1 MASGNV
7 SRRSI
12 LAAAFVVA
20 AILPALAGAAS
31 EAETTRFVRE
41 TRQLEISPLQPG
53 ADDMRRWLFNWALE
67 TPDYQVIIC
76 PVLGLPES
84 VDEETSIAP
93 EVLAQQTFGNLAY
106 QITEGSDGGDE
117 LDRQLAGVESAL
129 KAYAV
134 FMKADPS
141 LKIPGVDHLAALKK
155 AGTLRAHVAAVLD
168 EKCGADAP
176 RETLSL
182 DAEDAAPSDLTVF
195 LGDFLRGTSVVYPM
209 QVGQWQAV
217 NERRYDDV
225 LGGASVRFERPGDKT
240 GWIDL
245 YFYPAGVQ
253 EPAQQRAAAEGER
266 EALLDARREKM
277 ASERDMSPLQ
287 SMVVPVASLGP
298 GGPARVD
305 ANVLDFRYNHE
316 GTAYSS
322 VMVFAIDRM
331 YAIKL
336 RYSVEATAASREQ
349 ARREAETF
357 FKALL
362 PGVEI
367 TSFGSCGGVPAE
379 DQLRLRMGC
388 VGVDPLLPV
397 VGEGQRELRFE
408 YPAPHGAAGQ

>member
-7 SRRSI
+7 LRRTI
-12 LAAAFVVA
+12 LAAALVVPVA
-20 AILPALAGAAS
+20 LPALAWAAQ

-41 TRQLEISPLQPG
+41 ARQLEASPLQPG
-53 ADDMRRWLFNWALE
+53 AQDMRRWLLNWTME

-76 PVLGLPES
+76 PVLGLPET

-93 EVLAQQTFGNLAY
+93 EVLAQQMFGNLAY
-106 QITEGSDGGDE
+106 QITQGSDGDE
-117 LDRQLAGVESAL
+117 VDRQLAGVESAL

-134 FMKADPS
+134 FLKADPS
-141 LKIPGVDHLAALKK
+141 LKIPGVDHLAALQK
-155 AGTLRAHVAAVLD
+155 AGTLRAHVAAVLE
-168 EKCGADAP
+168 EKCSGDAP
-176 RETLSL
+176 RETLRL
-182 DAEDAAPSDLTVF
+182 DADDAAPSDLTVF

-277 ASERDMSPLQ
+277 VSERDMSPLQ

-305 ANVLDFRYNHE
+305 ANVLDSRYSHE
-316 GTAYSS
+316 GAAYSS
-322 VMVFAIDRM
+322 VMIFAIDRM

-336 RYSVEATAASREQ
+336 RYSVEATAASRGQ

-357 FKALL
+357 FRTLL
-362 PGVEI
+362 SGVEI
-367 TSFGSCGGVPAE
+367 TSFGSCGEAPAE

-408 YPAPHGAAGQ
+408 YPAPHGAAAR

>member
-7 SRRSI
+7 LSRSI
-12 LAAAFVVA
+12 LAAALVVA
-20 AILPALAGAAS
+20 AALPALAGAAP
-31 EAETTRFVRE
+31 EAETARFVRE
-41 TRQLEISPLQPG
+41 TRQLEVSPLQPG

-67 TPDYQVIIC
+67 TPDYQAIIC
-76 PVLGLPES
+76 PVLGLPET

-106 QITEGSDGGDE
+106 QIAEGSDGDE

-155 AGTLRAHVAAVLD
+155 AGTLRAHVAAVIE

-253 EPAQQRAAAEGER
+253 EPAQRRETAEGER

-305 ANVLDFRYNHE
+305 ANVLDFRYSHE

-357 FKALL
+357 FRTLL
-362 PGVEI
+362 SRVEI
-367 TSFGSCGGVPAE
+367 TSFGSCGGAPAA

-388 VGVDPLLPV
+388 VGADPLLPV

-408 YPAPHGAAGQ
+408 YPAVHDAAGQ

>member
-7 SRRSI
+7 LSRSI
-12 LAAAFVVA
+12 LAAAFLVA
-20 AILPALAGAAS
+20 AALPALAWAAP
-31 EAETTRFVRE
+31 EAETARFVRE
-41 TRQLEISPLQPG
+41 TRQLEVSPLQPG

-76 PVLGLPES
+76 PVLGLPET

-106 QITEGSDGGDE
+106 QITEGSDGEE

-141 LKIPGVDHLAALKK
+141 LKILGVDHLAALKK
-155 AGTLRAHVAAVLD
+155 AGTLRAHVAAVIE

-182 DAEDAAPSDLTVF
+182 DAEDAAPPDRTVF
-195 LGDFLRGTSVVYPM
+195 LGDFLRGTSVVYPL

-245 YFYPAGVQ
+245 YFYPAAVQ

-266 EALLDARREKM
+266 EALLDARREQM

-305 ANVLDFRYNHE
+305 ANVLDFRYSHE
-316 GTAYSS
+316 GTDYSS

-357 FKALL
+357 FRTLL
-362 PGVEI
+362 SRVEI
-367 TSFGSCGGVPAE
+367 TSFGSCGGAPAA

-388 VGVDPLLPV
+388 VGADPLLPV

-408 YPAPHGAAGQ
+408 YPAPHGTAGQ

>member
-7 SRRSI
+7 LSRSI

-20 AILPALAGAAS
+20 AALPALSWAAPKS
-31 EAETTRFVRE
+31 ETARFVRE
-41 TRQLEISPLQPG
+41 TRQLEASPLQPG
-53 ADDMRRWLFNWALE
+53 AEEMRRWLFNWAVE

-76 PVLGLPES
+76 PVLGLPET

-93 EVLAQQTFGNLAY
+93 EVLAQQYFGNLAY
-106 QITEGSDGGDE
+106 QITEGSDGDE

-141 LKIPGVDHLAALKK
+141 LKIPGMDHLAALKK
-155 AGTLRAHVAAVLD
+155 AGTLRAHVAAVLE

-176 RETLSL
+176 RKTLSL

-217 NERRYDDV
+217 DERRYDDV

-253 EPAQQRAAAEGER
+253 EPAQRREAAEGER
-266 EALLDARREKM
+266 EALLDARREQM

-305 ANVLDFRYNHE
+305 ANVLDFRYSHE
-316 GTAYSS
+316 GTDYSS

-336 RYSVEATAASREQ
+336 RYSVEATAASRQQ

-367 TSFGSCGGVPAE
+367 TSFGSCGGVPPE

-408 YPAPHGAAGQ
+408 YPAPTGAAGQ

>member
-1 MASGNV
+1 MASGNGLC
-7 SRRSI
+7 RSV
-12 LAAAFVVA
+12 LAAVLVLLA
-20 AILPALAGAAS
+20 AVPLLVEAAS
-31 EAETTRFVRE
+31 EGDTARFVRE
-41 TRQLEISPLQPG
+41 TRQLEVSPLQPG
-53 ADDMRRWLFNWALE
+53 AENVRRWLFTWALQ
-67 TPDYQVIIC
+67 TPDYQVVIC
-76 PVLGLPES
+76 PVLDLPETE
-84 VDEETSIAP
+84 DDDTSIAP
-93 EVLAQQTFGNLAY
+93 QMFAQQMFGNLAK
-106 QITEGSDGGDE
+106 QITDGRDGDE

-129 KAYAV
+129 KAYAM

-182 DAEDAAPSDLTVF
+182 DAEDAAPPDRTVF
-195 LGDFLRGTSVVYPM
+195 LGDFLRGTSVVYPL

-253 EPAQQRAAAEGER
+253 EPAQRREAAEGER

-305 ANVLDFRYNHE
+305 ANVLDFRYSHE

-367 TSFGSCGGVPAE
+367 TSFGSCGGVPAA

-388 VGVDPLLPV
+388 VGADPLLPV

-408 YPAPHGAAGQ
+408 YPAPTGAAGQ

>member
-7 SRRSI
+7 LRRSI

-20 AILPALAGAAS
+20 ASLPALARAAP

-41 TRQLEISPLQPG
+41 TRQLEVSPLQPG
-53 ADDMRRWLFNWALE
+53 AEDMRRWLLNWALE

-76 PVLGLPES
+76 PALGLPRT

-106 QITEGSDGGDE
+106 QITEGSDGDE

-134 FMKADPS
+134 FLKADPS
-141 LKIPGVDHLAALKK
+141 LRIPGVDHLAALKK
-155 AGTLRAHVAAVLD
+155 AGTLRAHVAAVL
-168 EKCGADAP
+168 EETCNAETP
-176 RETLSL
+176 REALSL
-182 DAEDAAPSDLTVF
+182 DADDAGPPDRTVF
-195 LGDFLRGTSVVYPM
+195 LGDFLRGTSVVYPL

-225 LGGASVRFERPGDKT
+225 LGGASIRFERPGDQS

-253 EPAQQRAAAEGER
+253 EPAQQRTTAEGER

-277 ASERDMSPLQ
+277 ASERDMSALR

-298 GGPARVD
+298 GGPAQVD
-305 ANVLDFRYNHE
+305 AHVLDFRYSHE

-336 RYSVEATAASREQ
+336 RYSVEATAASRPQ

-357 FKALL
+357 FRTMLS
-362 PGVEI
+362 GVEI
-367 TSFGSCGGVPAE
+367 TSFGSCGGVPAA
-379 DQLRLRMGC
+379 DQLRLRLGC
-388 VGVDPLLPV
+388 VGVDALLPV

-408 YPAPHGAAGQ
+408 YPAPHDAEGQ

>member
-7 SRRSI
+7 LRRSI
-12 LAAAFVVA
+12 LAAALVVA
-20 AILPALAGAAS
+20 AALPALAWAAP
-31 EAETTRFVRE
+31 EAETARFVRE
-41 TRQLEISPLQPG
+41 TRQLEVSPLQPG
-53 ADDMRRWLFNWALE
+53 AEEMRRWLFNWALE

-76 PVLGLPES
+76 PVPGLPET

-106 QITEGSDGGDE
+106 QITEGSDGEE

-141 LKIPGVDHLAALKK
+141 LRIPGVDHLAALKK
-155 AGTLRAHVAAVLD
+155 AGTLRAHVAAVLE

-176 RETLSL
+176 RKTLSL
-182 DAEDAAPSDLTVF
+182 NEEDAAPSDLTVF
-195 LGDFLRGTSVVYPM
+195 LGGFLRGTSVVYPM

-217 NERRYDDV
+217 NERRYEDV

-253 EPAQQRAAAEGER
+253 EPAQRREAAERER

-305 ANVLDFRYNHE
+305 ANVLDFRYSHE

-357 FKALL
+357 FRTLL
-362 PGVEI
+362 PGV
-367 TSFGSCGGVPAE
+367 V
-379 DQLRLRMGC
+379 
-388 VGVDPLLPV
+388 
-397 VGEGQRELRFE
+397 
-408 YPAPHGAAGQ
+408 YPAVHDAAG

>member
-7 SRRSI
+7 FSRSI
-12 LAAAFVVA
+12 LAAALVVA
-20 AILPALAGAAS
+20 AALPALAGAAP

-41 TRQLEISPLQPG
+41 TRQLEVSPLQPG

-76 PVLGLPES
+76 PVLGLPET

-106 QITEGSDGGDE
+106 QITEGSDGDE

-155 AGTLRAHVAAVLD
+155 AGTLRAHVAAVLE

-176 RETLSL
+176 RKTLSL

-217 NERRYDDV
+217 DERRYDDV

-253 EPAQQRAAAEGER
+253 EPAQRREAAEGER
-266 EALLDARREKM
+266 EALLDARREQM

-305 ANVLDFRYNHE
+305 ANVLDFGYSHE

-322 VMVFAIDRM
+322 VMG
-331 YAIKL
+331 
-336 RYSVEATAASREQ
+336 YSVEATAASREQ

-367 TSFGSCGGVPAE
+367 TSFGSCGGVPAA

-388 VGVDPLLPV
+388 VGADPLLPV

-408 YPAPHGAAGQ
+408 YPARPGAAGQ

>member
-1 MASGNV
+1 
-7 SRRSI
+7 
-12 LAAAFVVA
+12 
-20 AILPALAGAAS
+20 
-31 EAETTRFVRE
+31 
-41 TRQLEISPLQPG
+41 
-53 ADDMRRWLFNWALE
+53 MRRWLFNWALE

-76 PVLGLPES
+76 PVLGLPET

-106 QITEGSDGGDE
+106 QITEGSDGEE

-155 AGTLRAHVAAVLD
+155 AGTLRAHVAAVIE

-217 NERRYDDV
+217 DERRYDDV
-225 LGGASVRFERPGDKT
+225 LGGASVRFERPGDRT

-253 EPAQQRAAAEGER
+253 EPAQRREAAEGER
-266 EALLDARREKM
+266 EALLDARREQM

-305 ANVLDFRYNHE
+305 ANVLDFRYSHE
-316 GTAYSS
+316 GTDYSS

-367 TSFGSCGGVPAE
+367 TSFGSCGGVPAA

-397 VGEGQRELRFE
+397 VGEGHRELRFE
-408 YPAPHGAAGQ
+408 YPAPTGAAGQ

>member
-7 SRRSI
+7 LSRSI

-20 AILPALAGAAS
+20 AALPALSWAAPKS
-31 EAETTRFVRE
+31 ETARFVRE
-41 TRQLEISPLQPG
+41 TRQLEASPLQPG
-53 ADDMRRWLFNWALE
+53 AEEMRRWLFNWAVE

-76 PVLGLPES
+76 PVLGLPET

-93 EVLAQQTFGNLAY
+93 EVLAQQYFGNLAY
-106 QITEGSDGGDE
+106 QITEGSDGDE

-129 KAYAV
+129 KAYAM

-155 AGTLRAHVAAVLD
+155 AGTLRAHVAAVLE

-176 RETLSL
+176 RKTLSL

-217 NERRYDDV
+217 DERRYDDV

-253 EPAQQRAAAEGER
+253 EPAQRREAAEGER
-266 EALLDARREKM
+266 EALLDARREQM

-305 ANVLDFRYNHE
+305 ANVLDFLYSHE

-336 RYSVEATAASREQ
+336 RYSVEATAASRQQ

-367 TSFGSCGGVPAE
+367 TSFGSCGGVPPE

-408 YPAPHGAAGQ
+408 YPAPTGAAGQ

>member
-7 SRRSI
+7 LRRSI

-20 AILPALAGAAS
+20 ATLPALAGAAP
-31 EAETTRFVRE
+31 EDETARFVRE
-41 TRQLEISPLQPG
+41 TRQLEVSPLQPG
-53 ADDMRRWLFNWALE
+53 ADEMRRWLFNWALE

-76 PVLGLPES
+76 PVLGLPET

-106 QITEGSDGGDE
+106 QITEGSDGEE

-141 LKIPGVDHLAALKK
+141 LNIPGVDHLAALKK
-155 AGTLRAHVAAVLD
+155 AGALRAHVAAVLD

-176 RETLSL
+176 RKTLSL
-182 DAEDAAPSDLTVF
+182 DAEDAAPSDLTVL
-195 LGDFLRGTSVVYPM
+195 LGDFLRGTSVVYPLR
-209 QVGQWQAV
+209 VGQWQAV

-253 EPAQQRAAAEGER
+253 EPAQRRAAAEGER

-287 SMVVPVASLGP
+287 SMVVPVASLEP
-298 GGPARVD
+298 SGPARVD
-305 ANVLDFRYNHE
+305 ANVLDFRYSHE

-322 VMVFAIDRM
+322 VMIYAIDRM

-357 FKALL
+357 FKTLL
-362 PGVEI
+362 SGLEI
-367 TSFGSCGGVPAE
+367 TSFGSCGGVPAA
-379 DQLRLRMGC
+379 DQLRLRVGC
-388 VGVDPLLPV
+388 VGADPLLPV

-408 YPAPHGAAGQ
+408 YPAVHDAAGQ

>member
-7 SRRSI
+7 LSRSI

-20 AILPALAGAAS
+20 AALPALSWAAPKS
-31 EAETTRFVRE
+31 ETARFVRE
-41 TRQLEISPLQPG
+41 TRQLEASPLQPG
-53 ADDMRRWLFNWALE
+53 AEEMRRWLFNWAVE

-76 PVLGLPES
+76 PVLGLPET

-93 EVLAQQTFGNLAY
+93 EVLAQQYFGNLAY
-106 QITEGSDGGDE
+106 QITEGSDGDE

-129 KAYAV
+129 KAYAM

-155 AGTLRAHVAAVLD
+155 AGTLRAHVAAVLE

-176 RETLSL
+176 RKTLSL

-217 NERRYDDV
+217 DERRYDDV

-253 EPAQQRAAAEGER
+253 EPAQRREAAEGER
-266 EALLDARREKM
+266 EALLDARREQM

-305 ANVLDFRYNHE
+305 ANVLDFLYSHE

-336 RYSVEATAASREQ
+336 RYSVEATAASRQQ

-367 TSFGSCGGVPAE
+367 TSFGSCGGVPPE

-388 VGVDPLLPV
+388 VGVDPLMPV

-408 YPAPHGAAGQ
+408 YPAPTGAAGQ